1 MWEEKSKGNT
11 QEEQTFTAVPNPE
24 QEKFYRDVNHVVDRN
39 RVELASVEAYG
50 KYRFWK
56 AIFGSS
62 IAQVIFALAF
72 IGLCVG
78 IRGMTQNPFVAVII
92 VLGCAVAL
100 VALSLMILWK
110 IFQIITW
117 PIRASRESLGYKAT
131 PWYLGYDNGPQSHT
145 AFYVLFFLGV
155 AACSVYGLIWVF
167 HH

>member
-1 MWEEKSKGNT
+1 MWEQKSKSNP
-11 QEEQTFTAVPNPE
+11 EEEYTFTAVANPE
-24 QEKFYRDVNHVVDRN
+24 QEKFYHDVHQVVDRN
-39 RVELASVEAYG
+39 RVELAGVEVYG

-62 IAQVIFALAF
+62 IAQVVFALVF

-78 IRGMTQNPFVAVII
+78 VRGMTQNPFVAVII

-100 VALSLMILWK
+100 VALGLMILWK

-117 PIRASRESLGYKAT
+117 PIRAARESLDYKAR
-131 PWYLGYDNGPQSHT
+131 PWYLGYDDGSQSHT
-145 AFYVLFFLGV
+145 TFYVLFFLGV
-155 AACSVYGLIWVF
+155 AACSVYGLIWFF